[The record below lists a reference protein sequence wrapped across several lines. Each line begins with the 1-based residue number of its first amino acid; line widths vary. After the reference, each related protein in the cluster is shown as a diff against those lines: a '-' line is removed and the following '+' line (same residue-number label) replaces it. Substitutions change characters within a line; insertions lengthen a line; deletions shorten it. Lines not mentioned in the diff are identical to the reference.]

1 MIASLGIGFAMGFV
15 GSMPVAG
22 AVSIFVFQRG
32 LAGRVRDG
40 LILSAGAAV
49 AEAAWCGVARF
60 GADRILIRWP
70 AVGPVA
76 EVVGGII
83 LIALGIYFLR
93 LKNPAPATDQDSS
106 ENSTTR
112 EFGLGF
118 ALVAG
123 NVAIPLNWLALI
135 TVAFSLGLDPF
146 SGPPGSFALAVSA
159 GIMAW
164 FTILLLLL
172 NHFRTRFSPN
182 ALSRIMQ
189 VMGALLIITGI
200 FALGR
205 I

>member
-1 MIASLGIGFAMGFV
+1 MINALGIGFVLGFV
-15 GSMPVAG
+15 GSMPIAG

-49 AEAAWCGVARF
+49 AEALWCGVARF
-60 GADRILIRWP
+60 GADQILTRWP
-70 AVGPVA
+70 AVGPIA

-93 LKNPAPATDQDSS
+93 LKNRVPDTS
-106 ENSTTR
+106 ENTAEVSPAR

-135 TVAFSLGLDPF
+135 TIVFSLGFDPF
-146 SGPPGSFALAVSA
+146 TGPPGSFALAVAA

-164 FTILLLLL
+164 FTILILSL
-172 NHFRTRFSPN
+172 NHFRTRFSPTS
-182 ALSRIMQ
+182 LSRIMQ
-189 VMGALLIITGI
+189 AMGVLLIATGA
-200 FALGR
+200 FALTR